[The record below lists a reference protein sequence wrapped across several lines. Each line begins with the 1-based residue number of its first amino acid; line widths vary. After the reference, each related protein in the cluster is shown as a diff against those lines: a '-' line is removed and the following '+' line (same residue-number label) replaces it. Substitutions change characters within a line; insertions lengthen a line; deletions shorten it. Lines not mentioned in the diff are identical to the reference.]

1 MQAEVEEEEI
11 TTTAILK
18 SDFRYQNT
26 VLTRCFLFYD
36 WYINDTFEIRKM
48 EKSKINT
55 AEFRS
60 LCPVATGLDILGDKW
75 TLLILRDMIW
85 GHKSLFS
92 EFKESPEHMPSK
104 MLSNRLKKL
113 EEFGFISKKAGITN
127 KKNVYYLMEDKGIDA
142 FPIMIEM
149 AIFTSKHFFDYLGT
163 TYTKESR
170 GVMIK
175 NKKEYIA
182 DMVKQYKKFKKGI
195 TI

>member
-1 MQAEVEEEEI
+1 MEI
-11 TTTAILK
+11 STN
-18 SDFRYQNT
+18 NT
-26 VLTRCFLFYD
+26 VD
-36 WYINDTFEIRKM
+36 
-48 EKSKINT
+48 
-55 AEFRS
+55 FRS

-85 GHKSLFS
+85 GHKTLFS

-113 EEFGFISKKAGITN
+113 EELAFISKKGGVAN
-127 KKNVYYLMEDKGIDA
+127 KKSVYYFLEDKGMDA

-149 AIFTSKHFFDYLGT
+149 AIFTSKHFYDYLGN

-170 GVMIK
+170 GIMIK

-182 DMVKQYKKFKKGI
+182 NLIKQYKSFKKNI
-195 TI
+195 II

>member
-1 MQAEVEEEEI
+1 
-11 TTTAILK
+11 
-18 SDFRYQNT
+18 
-26 VLTRCFLFYD
+26 
-36 WYINDTFEIRKM
+36 M
-48 EKSKINT
+48 EKMTDNT
-55 AEFRS
+55 AVEFRS

-85 GHKSLFS
+85 GHKTQFS

-113 EEFGFISKKAGITN
+113 EELEFISKKEGVSN
-127 KKNVYYLMEDKGIDA
+127 KKNVYYLLEDKGMDA

-149 AIFTSKHFFDYLGT
+149 AIFTSKHFFDYLGD

-182 DMVKQYKKFKKGI
+182 GLVKQYKNFRKKLVL
-195 TI
+195 

>member
-1 MQAEVEEEEI
+1 MS
-11 TTTAILK
+11 K
-18 SDFRYQNT
+18 ST
-26 VLTRCFLFYD
+26 
-36 WYINDTFEIRKM
+36 
-48 EKSKINT
+48 INT
-55 AEFRS
+55 TVFRS

-85 GHKSLFS
+85 GHKCLFS

-113 EEFGFISKKAGITN
+113 EELGFISKKEGIAN
-127 KKNVYYLMEDKGIDA
+127 KKSVYYLMEEKGIDA

-149 AIFTSKHFFDYLGT
+149 AIFTSKHYIDYLGS
-163 TYTKESR
+163 TYTKEAR

-182 DMVKQYKKFKKGI
+182 DLVKQYKRFKKGLVI
-195 TI
+195 

>member
-1 MQAEVEEEEI
+1 MG
-11 TTTAILK
+11 
-18 SDFRYQNT
+18 
-26 VLTRCFLFYD
+26 
-36 WYINDTFEIRKM
+36 
-48 EKSKINT
+48 KSKNIT

-60 LCPVATGLDILGDKW
+60 LCPVATSLDILGDKW

-85 GHKSLFS
+85 GHKCLFS

-113 EEFGFISKKAGITN
+113 EELGFISKKEGIAN
-127 KKNVYYLMEDKGIDA
+127 KKSVYYLMEEKGIDA

-149 AIFTSKHFFDYLGT
+149 AIFTSKHYIDYLGS
-163 TYTKESR
+163 TYTKEAR

-182 DMVKQYKKFKKGI
+182 DLVKQYKRFKNSLVI
-195 TI
+195 

>member
-1 MQAEVEEEEI
+1 MG
-11 TTTAILK
+11 
-18 SDFRYQNT
+18 
-26 VLTRCFLFYD
+26 
-36 WYINDTFEIRKM
+36 
-48 EKSKINT
+48 KSKNIT

-60 LCPVATGLDILGDKW
+60 LCPVATSLDILGDKW

-85 GHKSLFS
+85 GHKCLFS

-113 EEFGFISKKAGITN
+113 EELGFISKKEGLTN
-127 KKNVYYLMEDKGIDA
+127 KKSIYYLMEEKGIDA

-149 AIFTSKHFFDYLGT
+149 AIFTSKHFFDYLGS
-163 TYTKESR
+163 TYTKEAR
-170 GVMIK
+170 GIMIK

-182 DMVKQYKKFKKGI
+182 DLVKQYKRFKKDV

>member
-1 MQAEVEEEEI
+1 
-11 TTTAILK
+11 
-18 SDFRYQNT
+18 
-26 VLTRCFLFYD
+26 
-36 WYINDTFEIRKM
+36 M
-48 EKSKINT
+48 EKISINT

-85 GHKSLFS
+85 GHKCLFS
-92 EFKESPEHMPSK
+92 EFKESPEHMPTK

-113 EEFGFISKKAGITN
+113 EALGFISKKAGLAN
-127 KKNVYYLMEDKGIDA
+127 KKSIYYLMEQKGMDA

-149 AIFTSKHFFDYLGT
+149 AIFTSKHFLDYLGS
-163 TYTKESR
+163 TYTKEPR

-182 DMVKQYKKFKKGI
+182 DMVKQYKRFKKGV

>member
-1 MQAEVEEEEI
+1 MA
-11 TTTAILK
+11 K
-18 SDFRYQNT
+18 ST
-26 VLTRCFLFYD
+26 
-36 WYINDTFEIRKM
+36 INST
-48 EKSKINT
+48 
-55 AEFRS
+55 EFRS

-85 GHKSLFS
+85 GHKCLFS

-113 EEFGFISKKAGITN
+113 EELGFISKKEGIAN
-127 KKNVYYLMEDKGIDA
+127 KKSVYYLMEEKGIDA

-149 AIFTSKHFFDYLGT
+149 AIFTSKHYIDYLGS
-163 TYTKESR
+163 TYTKEAR

-182 DMVKQYKKFKKGI
+182 DLVKQYKRFKKGLVI
-195 TI
+195 

>member
-1 MQAEVEEEEI
+1 M
-11 TTTAILK
+11 TK
-18 SDFRYQNT
+18 NS
-26 VLTRCFLFYD
+26 
-36 WYINDTFEIRKM
+36 
-48 EKSKINT
+48 INT

-92 EFKESPEHMPSK
+92 EFKESPEQMPSK

-113 EEFGFISKKAGITN
+113 EEMGFISKKMGLTN
-127 KKNVYYLMEDKGIDA
+127 KKSIYYLLEDKGMDT

-149 AIFTSKHFFDYLGT
+149 AIFTSKHYFDYLGI
-163 TYTKESR
+163 TYTKEAR

-175 NKKEYIA
+175 NRKEYIA
-182 DMVKQYKKFKKGI
+182 DLVKGYKKFRKNLI
-195 TI
+195 F

>member
-1 MQAEVEEEEI
+1 MS
-11 TTTAILK
+11 K
-18 SDFRYQNT
+18 ST
-26 VLTRCFLFYD
+26 
-36 WYINDTFEIRKM
+36 
-48 EKSKINT
+48 INT
-55 AEFRS
+55 TVFRS

-85 GHKSLFS
+85 GHKCLFS

-113 EEFGFISKKAGITN
+113 EELGFISKKDGIAN
-127 KKNVYYLMEDKGIDA
+127 KKSVYYLMEEKGIDA

-149 AIFTSKHFFDYLGT
+149 AIFTSKHCIDYLGS
-163 TYTKESR
+163 TYTKEAR

-182 DMVKQYKKFKKGI
+182 DLVKQYKRFKKALVI
-195 TI
+195 

>member
-1 MQAEVEEEEI
+1 MI
-11 TTTAILK
+11 KT
-18 SDFRYQNT
+18 S
-26 VLTRCFLFYD
+26 
-36 WYINDTFEIRKM
+36 
-48 EKSKINT
+48 INT
-55 AEFRS
+55 SEFRS

-85 GHKSLFS
+85 GHKCLFS

-113 EEFGFISKKAGITN
+113 EELGFISKKVGIAN
-127 KKNVYYLMEDKGIDA
+127 KKSVYYLMEEKGIDA

-149 AIFTSKHFFDYLGT
+149 AIFTSKHYIDYLGS
-163 TYTKESR
+163 TYTKEAR

-182 DMVKQYKKFKKGI
+182 DLVKQYKRFKKGLVI
-195 TI
+195 

>member
-1 MQAEVEEEEI
+1 MAKNK
-11 TTTAILK
+11 T
-18 SDFRYQNT
+18 
-26 VLTRCFLFYD
+26 
-36 WYINDTFEIRKM
+36 
-48 EKSKINT
+48 NT

-75 TLLILRDMIW
+75 TLLVLRDMIW
-85 GHKSLFS
+85 GHKCLFG

-104 MLSNRLKKL
+104 MLSNRLKKFEAL
-113 EEFGFISKKAGITN
+113 GFISKKEGVTN
-127 KKNVYYLMEDKGIDA
+127 KKSVYYLMEEKGMDA

-170 GVMIK
+170 GIMIK

-182 DMVKQYKKFKKGI
+182 DLVKQYKRFKKNI
-195 TI
+195 AI

>member
-1 MQAEVEEEEI
+1 MA
-11 TTTAILK
+11 K
-18 SDFRYQNT
+18 ST
-26 VLTRCFLFYD
+26 
-36 WYINDTFEIRKM
+36 INST
-48 EKSKINT
+48 
-55 AEFRS
+55 EFRS

-85 GHKSLFS
+85 GHKCLFS

-113 EEFGFISKKAGITN
+113 EELGFISKKDGIAN
-127 KKNVYYLMEDKGIDA
+127 KKSVYYLMEEKGIDA

-149 AIFTSKHFFDYLGT
+149 AIFTSKHYIDYLGS
-163 TYTKESR
+163 TYTKEAR

-182 DMVKQYKKFKKGI
+182 DLVKQYKRFKKGLVI
-195 TI
+195 